1 MECTILY
8 AERKVSTWRHSWYKK
23 IERKSLVTLQKSIP
37 LLSARV
43 LAPIEAVKVKSN
55 TLVSLVT
62 IKVVLES
69 ERITTK
75 WLFIIGICTSYLRHI
90 IPTIWIILLPLS
102 TPPLYYMGLK
112 QDKIV
117 TRTFLFKRRIT
128 GKIGEQQRR
137 GEESRKKSIIDQSF
151 GWLSKLI
158 NPTIWKKT
166 FMHFSLDNHRFASG
180 IQFDWGRAK
189 WNFFHQIID
198 CSWLKTLK
206 KPMENQQT
214 VGQRVQTIL
223 PFSDAFYALSLA

>member
-69 ERITTK
+69 ERITPK

-128 GKIGEQQRR
+128 GKIVSSK
-137 GEESRKKSIIDQSF
+137 GEEKNQGKKHNRSKFWLAEQTHQS
-151 GWLSKLI
+151 
-158 NPTIWKKT
+158 NY
-166 FMHFSLDNHRFASG
+166 M
-180 IQFDWGRAK
+180 
-189 WNFFHQIID
+189 
-198 CSWLKTLK
+198 K
-206 KPMENQQT
+206 KPSC
-214 VGQRVQTIL
+214 I
-223 PFSDAFYALSLA
+223 SL